1 MSKFFITVIGILLLC
16 HFPQERSAAF
26 PLNDSNYQTDNDT
39 TVYDGNTYDVPAELP
54 DAISY
59 FLKNNKYKEW
69 KETDK
74 TFVAL
79 QGIVEKDGTIT
90 GVNVR
95 KSSDITVLDEE
106 AVRLIKSAKYIPAK
120 YKNKNVR
127 SKFTILVHFPARK
140 Q

>member
-1 MSKFFITVIGILLLC
+1 MQS
-16 HFPQERSAAF
+16 RSSVL
-26 PLNDSNYQTDNDT
+26 PTNEYNYQIDNDT
-39 TVYDGNTYDVPAELP
+39 TVYDGYTFDVPPELP
-54 DAISY
+54 DEINY
-59 FLKNNKYKEW
+59 FLKNNKYKDW

-106 AVRLIKSAKYIPAK
+106 AARLIKSAKYIPAK

-127 SKFTILVHFPARK
+127 SKFSILVNFPARK
-140 Q
+140 E